1 MAGARGAARRQ
12 LVGRSLHR
20 RNRVRRTWTL
30 PRVPWRALWV
40 LVPLAGLWVAAP
52 PIAQAVRTHP
62 YFAVRDVVIHHR
74 GRLPAADLRTAL
86 GISGGES
93 IWDVDPAA
101 AVARLRARPWVR
113 SASVRRELPDR
124 VVVRVREY
132 RPTAILIV
140 GDAQPGLYYVASNG
154 RIFASVGDTDG
165 RDLPYITG
173 LVRADL
179 DGHEALGPRAVHRAL
194 GLLRLVGREPGGLG
208 PVSEVHAD
216 RERGLTLLPVRPAI
230 PIVLGWGALPKK
242 LDRLARVLP
251 LWAGRAADVR
261 ELSCTF
267 DDQVIVRLREPLPEP
282 APAAKARGT

>member
-1 MAGARGAARRQ
+1 
-12 LVGRSLHR
+12 
-20 RNRVRRTWTL
+20 
-30 PRVPWRALWV
+30 V

-52 PIAQAVRTHP
+52 PIVQAVRTHP

-132 RPTAILIV
+132 RPTAILVV
-140 GDAQPGLYYVASNG
+140 GDAQPDLYYVASNG

-173 LVRADL
+173 LERADL
-179 DGHEALGPRAVHRAL
+179 DGHDAFGPRAVHRAL
-194 GLLRLVGREPGGLG
+194 GLLRLVGREAVGGIG
-208 PVSEVHAD
+208 PLSEVHAD
-216 RERGLTLLPVRPAI
+216 RDRGLTLLPVRPAI
-230 PIVLGWGALPKK
+230 PLVLGWGALPQK

-251 LWAGRAADVR
+251 LWAGRAAEVR
-261 ELSCTF
+261 EVTCSF